1 MENML
6 DRNPRLRLG
15 SVLYTDD
22 GSGNLKSFNLLNG
35 SDTFRTE
42 CEARSS
48 YDYYLYTEDAK
59 GSTVTVLDNAG
70 SRVVSYLYD
79 DFGDVTE
86 SKATGYRGFENELQ
100 YTGAVHDEMT
110 GLLYLNARYYEPRT
124 GRFITRDSYRG
135 ERENADT
142 WHLYAYCANNPIN
155 YVDPTGHR
163 KRTIK
168 TWISTLAIDG
178 ILTIFAGW
186 WKWSYDLV
194 GKSIKKAFNKFG
206 RKTASQK
213 LLGAIPK
220 VRGAYS
226 RFYTKI
232 RKAIWRATGYTIRIG
247 SSAAITNGLT
257 RLVKIFKSARAD
269 TVVYIVTSLTRLGG
283 AISLALDYVSDRKV
297 DGNITL

>member
-1 MENML
+1 MIW
-6 DRNPRLRLG
+6 LRF
-15 SVLYTDD
+15 T
-22 GSGNLKSFNLLNG
+22 
-35 SDTFRTE
+35 
-42 CEARSS
+42 A
-48 YDYYLYTEDAK
+48 
-59 GSTVTVLDNAG
+59 
-70 SRVVSYLYD
+70 
-79 DFGDVTE
+79 
-86 SKATGYRGFENELQ
+86 
-100 YTGAVHDEMT
+100 
-110 GLLYLNARYYEPRT
+110 EPRT

-269 TVVYIVTSLTRLGG
+269 TVVYIVTSLTSLGG